1 MDVLLQISPRIGNR
15 SILQK
20 RVNSAKNR
28 EESKRFQER
37 LQKRREEAKQ
47 EKSAVSG

>member
-1 MDVLLQISPRIGNR
+1 MDVLLQVSLRIAHF

-47 EKSAVSG
+47 EKSSVSG